1 MPEHGMPFFMLPA
14 GGGKK
19 NSIFMG
25 GKMAH
30 PSVHLRGLPE
40 RRPVQPLSHEYK
52 EPLLIRSGS

>member
-1 MPEHGMPFFMLPA
+1 MACPFSCSRQA
-14 GGGKK
+14 AEKR

-30 PSVHLRGLPE
+30 PPVHLRGLPE
-40 RRPVQPLSHEYK
+40 RRPVRPLSHEYK